1 MEFGAREMMI
11 ALGALVVL
19 AIMLDVVRRVR
30 NSRYEKIHMPRR
42 KQPIFDENDDLDEYG
57 SELPSGGA
65 KEQKQTNQGCLFLLA
80 SQNNLA

>member
-30 NSRYEKIHMPRR
+30 SARYERIHMPRR
-42 KQPIFDENDDLDEYG
+42 KQPVFDEGDDLDEYG
-57 SELPSGGA
+57 SELPSA
-65 KEQKQTNQGCLFLLA
+65 R
-80 SQNNLA
+80 